1 MSIFKITDMQRH
13 QIVSSI
19 QYYIDNLDNPTL
31 KKSYLEK
38 IKDEDFENKMIYS
51 FAEMNFLSQSL
62 IVSIRKMFDFNVI
75 AQKILDNSVNDEY
88 EIKELKLFVIN
99 RLLDERLISLIT
111 LTFFLIFQI
120 SNLLFID
127 FKKNMKLYVTSCF
140 CFGFYLF
147 YMTSLLSLYC
157 VVILLSD
164 IERLMSLNCS
174 SLLFEICFTSLTTS
188 LFFSLLILNCIL
200 TI

>member
-62 IVSIRKMFDFNVI
+62 IVSIKKMFDFNVI

-99 RLLDERLISLIT
+99 RLLDERLIYNLSLSSDNKR
-111 LTFFLIFQI
+111 LNEGQI
-120 SNLLFID
+120 KEYRFKMSE
-127 FKKNMKLYVTSCF
+127 FKKN
-140 CFGFYLF
+140 
-147 YMTSLLSLYC
+147 YM
-157 VVILLSD
+157 
-164 IERLMSLNCS
+164 N
-174 SLLFEICFTSLTTS
+174 LFEKHSKANL
-188 LFFSLLILNCIL
+188 
-200 TI
+200 

>member
-62 IVSIRKMFDFNVI
+62 IVSIRKSTVKTM
-75 AQKILDNSVNDEY
+75 K
-88 EIKELKLFVIN
+88 
-99 RLLDERLISLIT
+99 T
-111 LTFFLIFQI
+111 LTVAISIF
-120 SNLLFID
+120 
-127 FKKNMKLYVTSCF
+127 KYV
-140 CFGFYLF
+140 
-147 YMTSLLSLYC
+147 
-157 VVILLSD
+157 
-164 IERLMSLNCS
+164 LNK
-174 SLLFEICFTSLTTS
+174 
-188 LFFSLLILNCIL
+188 
-200 TI
+200 